1 MKGPRMPGLP
11 ALPTH
16 WTQAFF
22 AAESRLSPRLERL
35 VRTDAFLDTVAVANG
50 VSRLAKRAA
59 SDLGNGIVEAL
70 GLPSS
75 RQVRQLQRSVDAL
88 NRRREES

>member
-1 MKGPRMPGLP
+1 M
-11 ALPTH
+11 
-16 WTQAFF
+16 
-22 AAESRLSPRLERL
+22 
-35 VRTDAFLDTVAVANG
+35 ANG

>member
-1 MKGPRMPGLP
+1 MPGLP

-16 WTQAFF
+16 WTQVFF
-22 AAESRLSPRLERL
+22 AAESRLSPHLERL
-35 VRTDAFLDTVAVANG
+35 VRTDAFLDTVAVTNG

>member
-1 MKGPRMPGLP
+1 MPDLP

-16 WTQAFF
+16 WTQVFF
-22 AAESRLSPRLERL
+22 AVESRLSPGLERL
-35 VRTDAFLDTVAVANG
+35 VRTDAFLDTLAVANG
-50 VSRLAKRAA
+50 VSRLAERTA

-75 RQVRQLQRSVDAL
+75 RQVRQMQRSVDAL

>member
-1 MKGPRMPGLP
+1 MPGLP

-16 WTQAFF
+16 WTQVFF

-35 VRTDAFLDTVAVANG
+35 VRTDGFLDTLAVANG
-50 VSRLAKRAA
+50 VSRLAKRSAGNF
-59 SDLGNGIVEAL
+59 GNGLVEAL

-88 NRRREES
+88 NRERSER

>member
-1 MKGPRMPGLP
+1 MPGLP

-16 WTQAFF
+16 WTQVFF

-88 NRRREES
+88 DRRREES